1 MKRVDLHIH
10 TSASDSDL
18 APAATVQKAIEA
30 GLAAIAITDHDTVSG
45 YEEAAYSVNESA
57 IEIIPGIEFSTKYGG
72 RVHILGYYIDPDNP
86 ELKKSLKEII
96 ADRDHRNEICVQLLR
111 QDGINITYDEMR
123 DRFGSVIGKPHFAEI
138 LMQNGFCTSIEEGFT
153 KFLNKGMKYFVPRRT
168 IPVENCIGLIR
179 GAGGVAVLAH
189 PFEYSFGK
197 VSLPELLEKCIE
209 FGVEG
214 VECRHSSHSA
224 GEMAYLE
231 KLTEEY
237 GLLKTGGSD
246 FHGGV
251 KPNVNIGTGTGIV
264 SVPYFWLEKMQDLIK
279 HNHKL

>member
-10 TSASDSDL
+10 TAASDSDL
-18 APAATVQKAIEA
+18 SPSVTVQKAIEA
-30 GLAAIAITDHDTVSG
+30 GLSAIAITDHDTVSG
-45 YEEAAYSVNESA
+45 YEEAVETAAEQG

-72 RVHILGYYIDPDNP
+72 RVHILGYYIDPDNA
-86 ELKKSLKEII
+86 ELKQALKGII
-96 ADRDHRNEICVQLLR
+96 SDRDHRNEICVQLLR
-111 QDGINITYDEMR
+111 QDGISITYDQMKEH
-123 DRFGSVIGKPHFAEI
+123 FGEVIGKPHFADI
-138 LMQNGFCTSIEEGFT
+138 LVQNGICSSIEEGFT

-168 IPVENCIGLIR
+168 IPVETCINLIR

-189 PFEYSFGK
+189 PFEYSYSK
-197 VSLPELLEKCIE
+197 ISLPDLLEKCIE

-214 VECRHSSHSA
+214 LECRHSSHSA

-231 KLTEEY
+231 TLADEY

-251 KPNVNIGTGTGIV
+251 KPNVNIGNGNGIV
-264 SVPYFWLEKMQDLIK
+264 SVPYRWLEELQDHIK
-279 HNHKL
+279 NSHR